1 MSKFPL
7 GKLSHKRIERLL
19 RTGKL
24 HYRLGGYSVRLVKRY
39 TLIFKNAGSRKP
51 CSYIS
56 NIRTE
61 EEAVF
66 LYERDIDFIKK
77 QVQEKKSPVAVNND
91 HGAIL

>member
-1 MSKFPL
+1 MTEFFL

-24 HYRLGGYSVRLVKRY
+24 HYRLGGYSVRLVRRY

-56 NIRTE
+56 SIRNE

-66 LYERDIDFIKK
+66 LYERDIDFIKE
-77 QVQEKKSPVAVNND
+77 QVKKKRANKD
-91 HGAIL
+91 